1 MSKMATLNK
10 RTNVE
15 LDRSVLEH
23 KLDPK
28 KFFLQWEWLLVII
41 LVVILIINGS
51 ISDYFRGTQVLDAT
65 MNFMDKGFMVLAM
78 VFVIL
83 LGEIDISVGSTAA
96 LCSVIMAIAYNAGMP
111 MELSMVLCLAV
122 GLGCGYINGIL
133 IAKCKELPSMII
145 TLATMTIYRG
155 IAYIILED
163 QASGGFPE
171 WFQYLSWGYVG
182 PIPFSLLMFIILAAV
197 FGLLLHK
204 SVFGRQV
211 YAMGNNETTSRYSGI
226 KVNRNKI
233 IIFTLMG
240 LMAGACALFLT
251 SRMASTRPNVAQG
264 YELDVIAM
272 VVLGGVSTAGGKG
285 NMLGAILAV
294 FIVGYL
300 RYGLGLINIS
310 AQVMMIIIGL
320 LLIGSVLASNFL
332 LNKPKA
338 LPKK

>member
-1 MSKMATLNK
+1 
-10 RTNVE
+10 
-15 LDRSVLEH
+15 
-23 KLDPK
+23 
-28 KFFLQWEWLLVII
+28 
-41 LVVILIINGS
+41 
-51 ISDYFRGTQVLDAT
+51 
-65 MNFMDKGFMVLAM
+65 
-78 VFVIL
+78 
-83 LGEIDISVGSTAA
+83 
-96 LCSVIMAIAYNAGMP
+96 
-111 MELSMVLCLAV
+111 
-122 GLGCGYINGIL
+122 
-133 IAKCKELPSMII
+133 
-145 TLATMTIYRG
+145 
-155 IAYIILED
+155 
-163 QASGGFPE
+163 
-171 WFQYLSWGYVG
+171 
-182 PIPFSLLMFIILAAV
+182 
-197 FGLLLHK
+197 
-204 SVFGRQV
+204 
-211 YAMGNNETTSRYSGI
+211 MGNNETTSRYSGI
-226 KVNRNKI
+226 KVNRNKV

>member
-1 MSKMATLNK
+1 
-10 RTNVE
+10 
-15 LDRSVLEH
+15 
-23 KLDPK
+23 
-28 KFFLQWEWLLVII
+28 
-41 LVVILIINGS
+41 
-51 ISDYFRGTQVLDAT
+51 
-65 MNFMDKGFMVLAM
+65 
-78 VFVIL
+78 
-83 LGEIDISVGSTAA
+83 
-96 LCSVIMAIAYNAGMP
+96 
-111 MELSMVLCLAV
+111 
-122 GLGCGYINGIL
+122 
-133 IAKCKELPSMII
+133 MII

-182 PIPFSLLMFIILAAV
+182 PIPFSLLMFIILAVV
-197 FGLLLHK
+197 FGMLLHK
-204 SVFGRQV
+204 SAFGRQV

-226 KVNRNKI
+226 KVNRNKV